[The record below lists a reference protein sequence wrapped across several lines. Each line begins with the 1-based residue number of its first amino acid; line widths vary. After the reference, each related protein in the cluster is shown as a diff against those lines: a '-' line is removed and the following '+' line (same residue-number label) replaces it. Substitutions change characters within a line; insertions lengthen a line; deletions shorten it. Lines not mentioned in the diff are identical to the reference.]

1 MPLAAEWL
9 YSKLHKPHPQ
19 VVREEIDRRAAIC
32 QSCPMHD
39 NPCVSCQGTRRRLV
53 QLILR
58 KKPYYP
64 VIGNCGVI
72 KSDLSAD
79 IEMVQGPDLTP
90 ALPDTCWKRT
100 AV

>member
-9 YSKLHKPHPQ
+9 YSKLHQPHPQ
-19 VVREEIDRRAAIC
+19 VDRAEIDRRAAIC
-32 QSCPMHD
+32 QSCPKHND
-39 NPCVSCQGTRRRLV
+39 PCVSCQGTRRRLV

-79 IEMVQGPDLTP
+79 IEMVQGSDLTP
-90 ALPDTCWKRT
+90 GLPDACWKRNI
-100 AV
+100 V